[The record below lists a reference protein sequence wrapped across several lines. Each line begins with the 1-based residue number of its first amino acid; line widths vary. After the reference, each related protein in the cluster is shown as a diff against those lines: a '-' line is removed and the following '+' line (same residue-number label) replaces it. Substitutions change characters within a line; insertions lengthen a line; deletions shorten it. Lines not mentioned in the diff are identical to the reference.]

1 MGRHLSMWVQ
11 QTQELSCQQEDEIV
25 GALLVRASSVR
36 ATQKMHEECG
46 MCILKGRAAGMICL
60 YIK

>member
-1 MGRHLSMWVQ
+1 MWVQ

-36 ATQKMHEECG
+36 ATQKMHEKCG